1 MDNGKGESKATAVE
15 PPRRHAMRPREFDRF
30 FERAFAGLGPFL
42 PWDPTRRWR
51 RPWMPD
57 EWLPDL
63 DVFEREGKLIVR
75 ADVPG
80 MKRDDLEVNLQGDT
94 LVIRGHREEKE
105 EVKETDYYHS
115 ERRSGAFMRT
125 VALPDG
131 VRAEAIEATYKD
143 GVLEVTVPK
152 PAAAEPKPVQV
163 PVK

>member
-1 MDNGKGESKATAVE
+1 MENGKQRDNVAVRGE
-15 PPRRHAMRPREFDRF
+15 PRELLWPREIERF
-30 FERAFAGLGPFL
+30 LERAWI
-42 PWDPTRRWR
+42 PWTATRRWR

-57 EWLPDL
+57 EWMPDM
-63 DVFEREGKLIVR
+63 DIFEREGKLIVR

-80 MKRDDLEVNLQGDT
+80 MKRHDLEVKVQGDT
-94 LVIRGHREEKE
+94 LVIRGQREEKE

-115 ERRSGAFMRT
+115 ERRSGAFTRT

-131 VRAEAIEATYKD
+131 VSAETIEAMYKD

>member
-1 MDNGKGESKATAVE
+1 MENGSGEGKITAVE
-15 PPRRHAMRPREFDRF
+15 HPRRQAMWPREFDRF
-30 FERAFAGLGPFL
+30 FERAFAGFGTFL

-75 ADVPG
+75 ADAPG
-80 MKRDDLEVNLQGDT
+80 MKRDDLEVKVQGDT

-105 EVKETDYYHS
+105 EAKETDYYHS
-115 ERRSGAFMRT
+115 ERRSGAFTRT
-125 VALPDG
+125 VALPD
-131 VRAEAIEATYKD
+131 RASAEAIEATYKD